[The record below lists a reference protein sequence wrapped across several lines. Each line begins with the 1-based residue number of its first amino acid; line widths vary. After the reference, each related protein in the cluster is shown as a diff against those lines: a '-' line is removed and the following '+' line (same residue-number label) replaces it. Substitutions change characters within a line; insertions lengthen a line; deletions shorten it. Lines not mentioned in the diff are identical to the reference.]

1 MNKQEQLLTEYNNL
15 KEKYQKNSS
24 INNKEELKNKLIE
37 LDYEFNKEYEKEL
50 ESKITMTTTLDKE
63 KIRLENLIAFVEE
76 KTNEQRKLLNDFKKL
91 TGLNIEL
98 SYLKYSDNVKEFR
111 DRLENIE
118 KYLSIKEEIIKAQES
133 NNESKIKVLKNKLLK
148 QEILNLLYEFCL
160 VDSLEIEPENLDINR
175 IIKQEQELNEVL
187 DNKQKIKEQ
196 KINESKI
203 DLPQKEEL
211 PKEVIKKEEEI
222 PEQEEEEQKIL
233 TSMPK
238 VDKIGTVVPVN
249 IYESLQ
255 KTEEKLPDVVLPSNG
270 LNDDQKDIFI
280 DTTDM
285 FEDQKEESK

>member
-1 MNKQEQLLTEYNNL
+1 MNRHEQLLTEYNDL

-24 INNKEELKNKLIE
+24 VNNKEELKNKLIE

-76 KTNEQRKLLNDFKKL
+76 KNNEQRKLLNDFKKL

-98 SYLKYSDNVKEFR
+98 SYLKYSDNVKEFK

-118 KYLSIKEEIIKAQES
+118 KYLSIKDEIIKAQES

-196 KINESKI
+196 KI

-211 PKEVIKKEEEI
+211 PKEVIKKDEI
-222 PEQEEEEQKIL
+222 PEQEEEQEEQKIL

-285 FEDQKEESK
+285 FEEQKEENK

>member
-1 MNKQEQLLTEYNNL
+1 MNRKEQLLTEYNNL

-24 INNKEELKNKLIE
+24 VNNKEELKNKLIE

-76 KTNEQRKLLNDFKKL
+76 KNNEQRKLLNDFKKL

-98 SYLKYSDNVKEFR
+98 SYLKYSDNVKEFK

-118 KYLSIKEEIIKAQES
+118 KYLSIKDEIIKAQES

-196 KINESKI
+196 KI

-211 PKEVIKKEEEI
+211 PKEVIKKEEI
-222 PEQEEEEQKIL
+222 PEQEEQKIL

-285 FEDQKEESK
+285 FEEQKEENK

>member
-1 MNKQEQLLTEYNNL
+1 MNRKEQLLTEYNDL

-24 INNKEELKNKLIE
+24 VNNKEELKNKLIE

-76 KTNEQRKLLNDFKKL
+76 KNNEQRKLLNDFKKL

-98 SYLKYSDNVKEFR
+98 SYLKYSDNVKEFK

-118 KYLSIKEEIIKAQES
+118 KYLSIKDEIIKAQES

-196 KINESKI
+196 KI

-211 PKEVIKKEEEI
+211 PKEVIKKEEI
-222 PEQEEEEQKIL
+222 PEREEEQEQKIL

-285 FEDQKEESK
+285 FETKNEDNK

>member
-1 MNKQEQLLTEYNNL
+1 MNRLEQLLTEYNDL

-24 INNKEELKNKLIE
+24 VNNKEELKNKLIE

-76 KTNEQRKLLNDFKKL
+76 KNNEQRKLLNDFKKL

-98 SYLKYSDNVKEFR
+98 SYLKYSDNVKEFK

-187 DNKQKIKEQ
+187 DNKQKIKEP
-196 KINESKI
+196 KM

-211 PKEVIKKEEEI
+211 PKEVIKKEEI
-222 PEQEEEEQKIL
+222 PEQEEEEEQKIL

-285 FEDQKEESK
+285 FEEQKEENK

>member
-1 MNKQEQLLTEYNNL
+1 MNRKEQLLTEYNNL

-76 KTNEQRKLLNDFKKL
+76 KNNEQRKLLNDFKKL

-98 SYLKYSDNVKEFR
+98 SYLKYSDNVKEFK

-118 KYLSIKEEIIKAQES
+118 KYLSIKDEIIKAQES

-187 DNKQKIKEQ
+187 DNKQK
-196 KINESKI
+196 
-203 DLPQKEEL
+203 
-211 PKEVIKKEEEI
+211 
-222 PEQEEEEQKIL
+222 
-233 TSMPK
+233 
-238 VDKIGTVVPVN
+238 
-249 IYESLQ
+249 
-255 KTEEKLPDVVLPSNG
+255 
-270 LNDDQKDIFI
+270 
-280 DTTDM
+280 
-285 FEDQKEESK
+285 

>member
-1 MNKQEQLLTEYNNL
+1 MNRKEQLLTEYNNL

-76 KTNEQRKLLNDFKKL
+76 KNNEQKKLLNDFKKL

-98 SYLKYSDNVKEFR
+98 SYLKYSDNVKEFK

-118 KYLSIKEEIIKAQES
+118 KYLSIKDEIIKAQES

-196 KINESKI
+196 KI

-211 PKEVIKKEEEI
+211 PKEVIKKEEI
-222 PEQEEEEQKIL
+222 PEQEEEQEQKIL

-285 FEDQKEESK
+285 FEEQKEGNK

>member
-1 MNKQEQLLTEYNNL
+1 MNRKEQLLTEYNNL

-76 KTNEQRKLLNDFKKL
+76 KNNEQRKLLNDFKKL

-98 SYLKYSDNVKEFR
+98 SYLKYSDNIKEFK

-118 KYLSIKEEIIKAQES
+118 KYLSIKDEIIKAQES

-160 VDSLEIEPENLDINR
+160 VDSLEVEPENLDINR

-196 KINESKI
+196 KI

-211 PKEVIKKEEEI
+211 PKEVIKKEEI
-222 PEQEEEEQKIL
+222 PEQEEEQEQKIL

-285 FEDQKEESK
+285 FEEQKEGNK

>member
-1 MNKQEQLLTEYNNL
+1 MNRKEQLLTEYNDL

-24 INNKEELKNKLIE
+24 VNNKEELKNKLIE

-76 KTNEQRKLLNDFKKL
+76 KNNEQRKLLNDFKKL

-98 SYLKYSDNVKEFR
+98 SYLKYSDNIKEFK

-118 KYLSIKEEIIKAQES
+118 KYLSIKDEIIKAQES

-196 KINESKI
+196 KI

-211 PKEVIKKEEEI
+211 PKEVIKKEEI
-222 PEQEEEEQKIL
+222 PEQEEEQEQKIL

-285 FEDQKEESK
+285 FEEQKEGNK

>member
-1 MNKQEQLLTEYNNL
+1 MNRKEQLLTEYNNL

-24 INNKEELKNKLIE
+24 VNNKEELKNKLIE

-76 KTNEQRKLLNDFKKL
+76 KNNEQRKLLNDFKKL

-98 SYLKYSDNVKEFR
+98 SYLKYSDNVKEFK

-118 KYLSIKEEIIKAQES
+118 KYLSIKDEIIKAQES

-196 KINESKI
+196 KI

-211 PKEVIKKEEEI
+211 PKEVIKKEDEI
-222 PEQEEEEQKIL
+222 PKQEEEQEQKIL

-285 FEDQKEESK
+285 FEEQKEGNK

>member
-1 MNKQEQLLTEYNNL
+1 MNRKEQLLTEYNNL

-24 INNKEELKNKLIE
+24 VNNKEELKNKLIE

-76 KTNEQRKLLNDFKKL
+76 KNNEQRKLLNDFKKL

-98 SYLKYSDNVKEFR
+98 SYLKYSDNIKEFK

-118 KYLSIKEEIIKAQES
+118 KYLSIKDEIIKAQES

-196 KINESKI
+196 KI

-211 PKEVIKKEEEI
+211 PKEVIKKEEI
-222 PEQEEEEQKIL
+222 PEQEKEQEQKIL

-285 FEDQKEESK
+285 FEEQKEENK

>member
-1 MNKQEQLLTEYNNL
+1 MNRQEQLLTEYNDL

-24 INNKEELKNKLIE
+24 VNNKEELKNKLIE

-76 KTNEQRKLLNDFKKL
+76 KNNEQRKLLNDFKKL

-98 SYLKYSDNVKEFR
+98 SYLKYSDNVKEFK

-118 KYLSIKEEIIKAQES
+118 KYLSIKDEIIKAQES

-196 KINESKI
+196 KI

-211 PKEVIKKEEEI
+211 PKEVIKKEDEI
-222 PEQEEEEQKIL
+222 PKQEEEQEQKIL

-285 FEDQKEESK
+285 FEEQKEGNK

>member
-1 MNKQEQLLTEYNNL
+1 M
-15 KEKYQKNSS
+15 
-24 INNKEELKNKLIE
+24 
-37 LDYEFNKEYEKEL
+37 
-50 ESKITMTTTLDKE
+50 
-63 KIRLENLIAFVEE
+63 
-76 KTNEQRKLLNDFKKL
+76 
-91 TGLNIEL
+91 
-98 SYLKYSDNVKEFR
+98 
-111 DRLENIE
+111 
-118 KYLSIKEEIIKAQES
+118 
-133 NNESKIKVLKNKLLK
+133 
-148 QEILNLLYEFCL
+148 
-160 VDSLEIEPENLDINR
+160 EIEPENLDINR

-196 KINESKI
+196 KI

-211 PKEVIKKEEEI
+211 PKEVIKKEEM
-222 PEQEEEEQKIL
+222 PEQEEEQEQKIL

-285 FEDQKEESK
+285 FEEQKEGNK

>member
-1 MNKQEQLLTEYNNL
+1 MNRQEQLLTEYNDL

-24 INNKEELKNKLIE
+24 VNNKEELKNKLIE

-76 KTNEQRKLLNDFKKL
+76 KNNEQRKLLNDFKKL

-98 SYLKYSDNVKEFR
+98 SYLKYSDNVKEFK

-118 KYLSIKEEIIKAQES
+118 KYLSIKDEIIKAQES

-196 KINESKI
+196 KI

-211 PKEVIKKEEEI
+211 PKEVIKKEEI
-222 PEQEEEEQKIL
+222 PEQEEEQEQKIL

-285 FEDQKEESK
+285 FEEQKEENK

>member
-1 MNKQEQLLTEYNNL
+1 MNRKEQLLTEYNNL

-76 KTNEQRKLLNDFKKL
+76 KNNEQRKLLNDFKKL

-98 SYLKYSDNVKEFR
+98 SYLKYSDNIKEFK

-118 KYLSIKEEIIKAQES
+118 KYLSIKDEIIKAQES

-196 KINESKI
+196 KI

-211 PKEVIKKEEEI
+211 PKEVIKKEEI
-222 PEQEEEEQKIL
+222 PEQEEEQEQKIL

-285 FEDQKEESK
+285 FEEQKEGNK

>member
-1 MNKQEQLLTEYNNL
+1 MNRQEQLLTEYNDL

-24 INNKEELKNKLIE
+24 VNNKEELKNKLIE

-76 KTNEQRKLLNDFKKL
+76 KNNEQRKLLNDFKKL

-98 SYLKYSDNVKEFR
+98 SYLKYSDNVKEFK

-118 KYLSIKEEIIKAQES
+118 KYLSIKDEIIKAQES

-196 KINESKI
+196 KI

-211 PKEVIKKEEEI
+211 PKEVIKKEEI
-222 PEQEEEEQKIL
+222 PEREEEQEQKIL

-285 FEDQKEESK
+285 FEEQKEENK

>member
-1 MNKQEQLLTEYNNL
+1 MNRQEQLLTEYNDL

-24 INNKEELKNKLIE
+24 VNNKEELKNKLIE

-76 KTNEQRKLLNDFKKL
+76 KNNEQRKLLNDFKKL

-98 SYLKYSDNVKEFR
+98 SYLKYSDNVKEFK

-118 KYLSIKEEIIKAQES
+118 KYLSIKDEIIKAQES

-196 KINESKI
+196 KI

-211 PKEVIKKEEEI
+211 PKEVIKKEDEI
-222 PEQEEEEQKIL
+222 PKQEEEQEEQKIL

-285 FEDQKEESK
+285 FEEQKEENK

>member
-1 MNKQEQLLTEYNNL
+1 MNRHEQLLTEYNDL

-24 INNKEELKNKLIE
+24 VNNKEELKNKLIE

-63 KIRLENLIAFVEE
+63 KIRLENLVAFVEE
-76 KTNEQRKLLNDFKKL
+76 KNNEQRKLLNDFKKL

-98 SYLKYSDNVKEFR
+98 SYLKYSDNVKEFK

-118 KYLSIKEEIIKAQES
+118 KYLSIKDEIIKAQES

-196 KINESKI
+196 KI

-211 PKEVIKKEEEI
+211 PKEVIKKDEI
-222 PEQEEEEQKIL
+222 PEQEEEQEEQKIL

-285 FEDQKEESK
+285 FEEQKEENK

>member
-1 MNKQEQLLTEYNNL
+1 MNRQEQLLTEYNDL

-24 INNKEELKNKLIE
+24 VNNKEELKNKLIE

-76 KTNEQRKLLNDFKKL
+76 KNNEQRKLLNDFKKL

-98 SYLKYSDNVKEFR
+98 SYLKYSDNIKEFK

-118 KYLSIKEEIIKAQES
+118 KYLSIKDEIIKAQES

-196 KINESKI
+196 KI

-211 PKEVIKKEEEI
+211 PKEVIKKEEI
-222 PEQEEEEQKIL
+222 PEQEEEQEQKIL

-285 FEDQKEESK
+285 FEEQKEGNK

>member
-1 MNKQEQLLTEYNNL
+1 MNRQEQLLTEYNDL

-24 INNKEELKNKLIE
+24 VNNKEELKNKLIE

-76 KTNEQRKLLNDFKKL
+76 KNNEQRKLLNDFKKL

-98 SYLKYSDNVKEFR
+98 SYLKYSDNVKEFK

-118 KYLSIKEEIIKAQES
+118 KYLSIKDEIIKAQES

-196 KINESKI
+196 KI

-211 PKEVIKKEEEI
+211 PKEVIKKEDEI
-222 PEQEEEEQKIL
+222 PKQEEEQEEQKIL

-285 FEDQKEESK
+285 FEEQK

>member
-1 MNKQEQLLTEYNNL
+1 MNRKEQLLTEYNDL

-24 INNKEELKNKLIE
+24 VNNKEELKNKLIE

-76 KTNEQRKLLNDFKKL
+76 KNNEQRKLLNDFKKL

-98 SYLKYSDNVKEFR
+98 SYLKYSDNVKEFK

-118 KYLSIKEEIIKAQES
+118 KYLSIKDEIIKAQES

-196 KINESKI
+196 KI

-211 PKEVIKKEEEI
+211 PKEVIKKEEI
-222 PEQEEEEQKIL
+222 PEQEEEQEQKIL

-285 FEDQKEESK
+285 FEEQKEENK

>member
-1 MNKQEQLLTEYNNL
+1 MNRKEQLLTEYNNL

-76 KTNEQRKLLNDFKKL
+76 KNNEQRKLLNDFKKL

-98 SYLKYSDNVKEFR
+98 SYLKYSDNIKEFK

-118 KYLSIKEEIIKAQES
+118 KYLSIKDEIIKAQES

-196 KINESKI
+196 KM

-211 PKEVIKKEEEI
+211 PKEVIKKEDEI
-222 PEQEEEEQKIL
+222 PKQEEEQEQKIL

-285 FEDQKEESK
+285 FEEQKEENK

>member
-1 MNKQEQLLTEYNNL
+1 MNRKEQLLTEYNDL

-24 INNKEELKNKLIE
+24 VNNKEELKNKLIE

-76 KTNEQRKLLNDFKKL
+76 KNNEQRKLLNDFKKL

-98 SYLKYSDNVKEFR
+98 SYLKYSDNVKEFK

-118 KYLSIKEEIIKAQES
+118 KYLSIKDEIIKAQES

-196 KINESKI
+196 KI

-211 PKEVIKKEEEI
+211 PKEVIKKEEI
-222 PEQEEEEQKIL
+222 PEQEEEQEEQKIL

-285 FEDQKEESK
+285 FEEQKEENK

>member
-1 MNKQEQLLTEYNNL
+1 MNRKEQLLTEYNNL

-24 INNKEELKNKLIE
+24 VNNKEELKNKLIE

-76 KTNEQRKLLNDFKKL
+76 KNNEQRKLLNDFKKL

-98 SYLKYSDNVKEFR
+98 SYLKYSDNVKEFK

-118 KYLSIKEEIIKAQES
+118 KYLSIKDEIIKAQES

-175 IIKQEQELNEVL
+175 IIKQEQELNKVL

-196 KINESKI
+196 KI

-211 PKEVIKKEEEI
+211 PKEVIKKEEI
-222 PEQEEEEQKIL
+222 PEQEEQKIL

-255 KTEEKLPDVVLPSNG
+255 KTEEKLPDVVVPSNG

-285 FEDQKEESK
+285 FEEQKEENK

>member
-1 MNKQEQLLTEYNNL
+1 MNRKEQLLTEYNDL

-24 INNKEELKNKLIE
+24 VNNKEELKNKLIE

-76 KTNEQRKLLNDFKKL
+76 KNNEQRKLLNDFKKL

-98 SYLKYSDNVKEFR
+98 SYLKYSDNIKEFK

-118 KYLSIKEEIIKAQES
+118 KYLSIKDEIIKAQES

-196 KINESKI
+196 KI

-211 PKEVIKKEEEI
+211 PKEVIKKEEI
-222 PEQEEEEQKIL
+222 PEQEEEQEQKIL

-285 FEDQKEESK
+285 FEEQKEENK

>member
-1 MNKQEQLLTEYNNL
+1 MNRKEQLLTEYNNL

-24 INNKEELKNKLIE
+24 VNNKEELKNKLIE

-76 KTNEQRKLLNDFKKL
+76 KNNEQRKLLNDFKKL

-98 SYLKYSDNVKEFR
+98 SYLKYSDNIKEFK

-118 KYLSIKEEIIKAQES
+118 KYLSIKDEIIKAQES

-196 KINESKI
+196 KI

-211 PKEVIKKEEEI
+211 PKEVIKKEEI
-222 PEQEEEEQKIL
+222 PEQEEEQEQKIL

-285 FEDQKEESK
+285 FEEQKEENK

>member
-1 MNKQEQLLTEYNNL
+1 MNRKEQLLTEYNDL

-76 KTNEQRKLLNDFKKL
+76 KNNEQRKLLNDFKKL

-98 SYLKYSDNVKEFR
+98 SYLKYSDNVKEFK

-118 KYLSIKEEIIKAQES
+118 KYLSIKDEIIKAQES

-196 KINESKI
+196 KI

-211 PKEVIKKEEEI
+211 PKEVIKKEDEI
-222 PEQEEEEQKIL
+222 PKQEEEQEQKIL

-285 FEDQKEESK
+285 FEEQKEGNK

>member
-1 MNKQEQLLTEYNNL
+1 MNRQEQLLTEYNDL

-24 INNKEELKNKLIE
+24 VNNKEELKNKLIE
-37 LDYEFNKEYEKEL
+37 LDYEFNKEYEREL

-76 KTNEQRKLLNDFKKL
+76 KNNEQRKLLNDFKKL

-98 SYLKYSDNVKEFR
+98 SYLKYSDNVKEFK

-118 KYLSIKEEIIKAQES
+118 KYLSIKDEIIKAQES

-196 KINESKI
+196 KM

-211 PKEVIKKEEEI
+211 PKEVIKKEDEI
-222 PEQEEEEQKIL
+222 PKQEEQEQKIL

-285 FEDQKEESK
+285 FEEQKEENK

>member
-1 MNKQEQLLTEYNNL
+1 MNRQEQLLTEYNDL

-76 KTNEQRKLLNDFKKL
+76 KNNEQRKLLNDFKKL

-98 SYLKYSDNVKEFR
+98 SYLKYSDNIKEFK

-118 KYLSIKEEIIKAQES
+118 KYLSIKDEIIKAQES

-196 KINESKI
+196 KI

-211 PKEVIKKEEEI
+211 PKEVIKKEEI
-222 PEQEEEEQKIL
+222 PEQEEEQEQKIL

-285 FEDQKEESK
+285 FEEQKEGNK

>member
-1 MNKQEQLLTEYNNL
+1 MNRQEQLLTEYNDL

-24 INNKEELKNKLIE
+24 VNNKEELKNKLIE

-76 KTNEQRKLLNDFKKL
+76 KNNEQRKLLNDFKKL

-98 SYLKYSDNVKEFR
+98 SYLKYSDNVKEFK

-118 KYLSIKEEIIKAQES
+118 KYLSIKDEIIKAQES

-196 KINESKI
+196 KI

-211 PKEVIKKEEEI
+211 PKEVIKKEEI
-222 PEQEEEEQKIL
+222 PEQEEEQEEQKIL

-285 FEDQKEESK
+285 FEEQKEENK

>member
-1 MNKQEQLLTEYNNL
+1 MNRKEQLLTEYNNL

-24 INNKEELKNKLIE
+24 VNNKEELKNKLIE

-76 KTNEQRKLLNDFKKL
+76 KNNEQRKLLNDFKKL

-98 SYLKYSDNVKEFR
+98 SYLKYSDNVKEFK

-118 KYLSIKEEIIKAQES
+118 KYLSIKDEIIKAQES

-196 KINESKI
+196 KI

-211 PKEVIKKEEEI
+211 PKEVIKKEDEI
-222 PEQEEEEQKIL
+222 PKQEEEQEQKIL

-285 FEDQKEESK
+285 FETKNEDNK

>member
-1 MNKQEQLLTEYNNL
+1 MNRKEQLLTEYNNL

-24 INNKEELKNKLIE
+24 VNNKEELKNKLIE

-76 KTNEQRKLLNDFKKL
+76 KNNEQRKLLNDFKKL

-98 SYLKYSDNVKEFR
+98 SYLKYSDNVKEFK

-118 KYLSIKEEIIKAQES
+118 KYLSIKDEIIKAQES

-175 IIKQEQELNEVL
+175 IIKQEQELNKVL

-196 KINESKI
+196 KI

-211 PKEVIKKEEEI
+211 PKEVIKKEEI
-222 PEQEEEEQKIL
+222 PEQEEQKIL

-285 FEDQKEESK
+285 FEEQKEENK

>member
-1 MNKQEQLLTEYNNL
+1 MNRQEQLLTEYNDL

-24 INNKEELKNKLIE
+24 VNNKEELKNKLIE

-76 KTNEQRKLLNDFKKL
+76 KNNEQRKLLNDFKKL

-98 SYLKYSDNVKEFR
+98 SYLKYSDNVKEFK

-118 KYLSIKEEIIKAQES
+118 KYLSIKDEIIKAQES

-196 KINESKI
+196 KI

-211 PKEVIKKEEEI
+211 PKEVIKKEEL
-222 PEQEEEEQKIL
+222 PEREEEQEQKIL

-285 FEDQKEESK
+285 FEEQKEENK

>member
-1 MNKQEQLLTEYNNL
+1 MNRKEQLLTEYNNL

-24 INNKEELKNKLIE
+24 VNNKEELKNKLIE

-76 KTNEQRKLLNDFKKL
+76 KNNEQRKLLNDFKKL

-98 SYLKYSDNVKEFR
+98 SYLKYSDNIKEFK

-118 KYLSIKEEIIKAQES
+118 KYLSIKDEIIKAQES

-196 KINESKI
+196 KI

-211 PKEVIKKEEEI
+211 PKEVIKKEEM
-222 PEQEEEEQKIL
+222 PEQEEEQEQKIL

-285 FEDQKEESK
+285 FEEQKEGNK